1 MDGQHITKTR
11 SGLRSL
17 WCFAKRRQASHHHEE
32 HEAHCTALCC
42 AKSGDCAC
50 ITALVANHDEA
61 ERLRDM
67 GIHEGVTVT
76 VLRDGDP
83 LIVRVGEC
91 RLGIGRSAAMKV
103 LCEVI

>member
-1 MDGQHITKTR
+1 M
-11 SGLRSL
+11 
-17 WCFAKRRQASHHHEE
+17 WCFSWRRTAVLEHHQ

-42 AKSGDCAC
+42 AKSGECAC
-50 ITALVANHDEA
+50 ITALLAEHDEA

-83 LIVRVGEC
+83 LLVRIGDC
-91 RLGIGRSAAMKV
+91 RIGLGRAAAMKV
-103 LCEVI
+103 MCELL

>member
-1 MDGQHITKTR
+1 MDSTKPSKFR
-11 SGLRSL
+11 SGF
-17 WCFAKRRQASHHHEE
+17 WCFSKSRVVED
-32 HEAHCTALCC
+32 HEAHAANCTALCC
-42 AKSGDCAC
+42 AKSGECAC
-50 ITALVANHDEA
+50 ITQLVAEHDEA

-91 RLGIGRSAAMKV
+91 RLGIGRAAAMKIM
-103 LCEVI
+103 CELL